1 VVLVAGEHLEFQT
14 RRVITGV
21 DADGRSTVISDE
33 NTPTRVALPGF
44 TVNDVWR
51 VDALPTHVDEM
62 HTLQDEVELH
72 PPTSG
77 FVFRVAAFPP
87 DSEVDYAAL
96 SASIESLHGSDA
108 NANDEKVMGMHVTD
122 TFDLDVILDGEIY
135 CVLETGEVLLR
146 AGDSIVLR
154 GIKHAW
160 SNRSNKPAV
169 MVATMIPARR

>member
-1 VVLVAGEHLEFQT
+1 VTGAHLGFQT

-33 NTPTRVALPGF
+33 DTPTRVALPGF

-51 VDALPTHVDEM
+51 VDTLPTQVDEM
-62 HTLQDEVELH
+62 HTLTDVVELN
-72 PPTSG
+72 PPPSG
-77 FVFRVAAFPP
+77 FVFRVASFPP
-87 DSEVDYAAL
+87 DSEVDHAAL
-96 SASIESLHGSDA
+96 SASIDSLHGEDA
-108 NANDEKVMGMHVTD
+108 NARDDEIMGMHFTD

-146 AGDSIVLR
+146 PGDSIVLR

-160 SNRSNKPAV
+160 SNRSDKPAT